1 MSKKIF
7 TTILICLIMIL
18 NIFMP
23 TIALAAANTVNEVK
37 KDDQINQNEEITD
50 SENNVVDDVENT
62 ENKSD
67 NEISNEETNATNNN
81 DEITE
86 DNETTIDNENTTV
99 GNENA
104 VDNENSS
111 NTEKEENS
119 VKENI
124 TKEENSENVI
134 PTEENTV
141 EKQELTEEKS
151 DAEVSVSYRSHVQDE
166 YWQEYVSDGTVS
178 GTTGMSRR
186 IEAMEIQLQNNTS
199 EDFDIEY
206 QVHIQDIGWQD
217 WKKNG
222 EMAGTTGQ
230 SLRIEAI
237 RINLESSDNYTVMY
251 RVHAEDYG
259 WMDWKTDGEMA
270 GTTGENKRIEA
281 IEIKIVEKQRKARLC
296 IDTPIDNETYYSSET
311 PNLTVSGW
319 KMANLSNTY
328 IKAYVDNKEVDSNSI
343 TYTKRQDVIDGII
356 DYGTKEQ
363 NPNPGFSFNL
373 NTSNFEAG
381 NHIIKIEVYYNNIVL
396 TTMSVT
402 INYDKDLHVQYKV
415 HGQDYDWQEWKKD
428 GEMAGTTGQNKRV
441 EALELKLVNNN
452 IENLNIKYQV
462 HGQDYDWQNWKTDGE
477 MAGTTGQSLRI
488 EAIKIELENP
498 QDYSIM
504 YRVHIQDIGWQ
515 DWKKDGEIAGTT
527 GRSLR
532 IEAIEVKIVK
542 KEKKGRLYIDLPING
557 GTYYTS
563 ETSSIL
569 VSGWKMA
576 NVPDTYIKAYL
587 DGEEIKE
594 NNVAYAARQDVI
606 DAITGYGTIAENPT
620 PGYQFYI
627 ETSELESG
635 NHNIKI
641 ELCYKEEVLA
651 SENTTFC
658 IDSSPHIQYTAH
670 VQDEDWQDWKTD
682 GNMTGTTGQDKRIEA
697 LKIKLV
703 NVPSSAHIKYRVYVQ
718 GLGWTDYVQDGEMA
732 GTTGQSKRIQA
743 VQIQLEGLDG
753 YVVEYSAH
761 VQLIDWQPW
770 VSNGME
776 AGTSERSLRLEALK
790 IRLVKEEESIVP
802 EVKYSVHNCENGWIN
817 YKENG
822 EVIGNTSG
830 ELKLDAIKVALENTK
845 TASIKYRIHVQEE
858 GWLTEVSN
866 DQQTGTANEINGI
879 EAIEISLDGL
889 DDYSIEYRVY
899 IIGQGWQKWVSDGE
913 TAGTTGKDL
922 QISAIQMKIVIKD
935 SNKNL
940 SDFLSLDESK
950 YPGYKEAL
958 QKLQEQYPNWTIKI
972 DYTGLDW
979 NEVLDNE
986 DVLITGN
993 DGYVSARSLTQYT
1006 DQWRS
1011 GDPTQYEK
1019 GWYRA
1024 SRAAIAY
1031 MMDPRNSFD
1040 DEYVFQFQELASCQ
1054 GTYSEIA
1061 TMIEGTFL
1069 TKYSGVSNTGS
1080 VINSILNSAQM
1091 YNISPYHLVSRMIQ
1105 EQGRDG
1111 GPLNGYSYRGR
1122 TVYNFFN
1129 IGASNSATASSIE
1142 NGAAYAYNHHWF
1154 TPEACIQGSAE
1165 FLARDYIS
1173 IGQSTL
1179 YYQKYDVV
1187 GDELYTHQ
1195 YMTNIRAAND
1205 EGQKMGK
1212 EYKENGLIDLSFE
1225 FTIPVYENMPS
1236 EPSPRPS
1243 GTTPW

>member
-381 NHIIKIEVYYNNIVL
+381 NHIIKIEVYYNDIVL

-462 HGQDYDWQNWKTDGE
+462 HGQDYDWQDWKTDGE

-515 DWKKDGEIAGTT
+515 DWKKDGKIAGTT

-670 VQDEDWQDWKTD
+670 VQDEDWQDWKAD

-899 IIGQGWQKWVSDGE
+899 IIGQGWQNWVNDGE
-913 TAGTTGKDL
+913 TAGTTGKNL
-922 QISAIQMKIVIKD
+922 QISAIQIKIVIKD

-940 SDFLSLDESK
+940 SNFSSLDESK
-950 YPGYKEAL
+950 YPGYKEKL
-958 QKLQEQYPNWTIKI
+958 QKLQEQYPNWIITI

-979 NEVLDNE
+979 SAVLDGE
-986 DVLITGN
+986 QQMAGTQPK
-993 DGYVSARSLTQYT
+993 SLTQAGNE
-1006 DQWRS
+1006 WRD
-1011 GDPTQYEK
+1011 GDTEYQP
-1019 GWYRA
+1019 GWYKA
-1024 SRAAIAY
+1024 SRTAIAY
-1031 MMDPRNSFD
+1031 MMDPRNSLD
-1040 DEYVFQFQELASCQ
+1040 DEYIFQFQDLTSSAGRYSDIEKMIQ
-1054 GTYSEIA
+1054 GSYLTEYEKNNVTTTESIINTILSSAETYS
-1061 TMIEGTFL
+1061 
-1069 TKYSGVSNTGS
+1069 V
-1080 VINSILNSAQM
+1080 
-1091 YNISPYHLVSRMIQ
+1091 SPYHLTSRMLQ
-1105 EQGRDG
+1105 EQGTNGTPLSDG
-1111 GPLNGYSYRGR
+1111 YLYDGAQGERIVYNLFNIKATGATKEEIWQNGASYAYDNRWFSPELCINGSASFLNNGYLKRGQ
-1122 TVYNFFN
+1122 
-1129 IGASNSATASSIE
+1129 A
-1142 NGAAYAYNHHWF
+1142 
-1154 TPEACIQGSAE
+1154 
-1165 FLARDYIS
+1165 
-1173 IGQSTL
+1173 TL
-1179 YYQKYDVV
+1179 YYQKYNVV
-1187 GDELYTHQ
+1187 AYPYYENQ
-1195 YMTNIRAAND
+1195 YMQNIRAAND
-1205 EGQKMGK
+1205 EGQRIAK
-1212 EYKENGLIDLSFE
+1212 EYKENGLIKSEFE
-1225 FTIPVYENMPS
+1225 FTIPVFENMPKDAAS
-1236 EPSPRPS
+1236 RPS
-1243 GTTPW
+1243 T